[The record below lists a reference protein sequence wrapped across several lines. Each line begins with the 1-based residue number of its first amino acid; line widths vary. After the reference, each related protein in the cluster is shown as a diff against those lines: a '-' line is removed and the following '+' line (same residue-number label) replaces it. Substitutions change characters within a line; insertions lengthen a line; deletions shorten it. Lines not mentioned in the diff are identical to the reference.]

1 MSKMHVTFPG
11 FADLAERIDRSG
23 GDINAA
29 VDEALTA
36 TQKLIQ
42 ENLEKEAQPY
52 AKDGKKGYATGNMY
66 RSIIKTASIDWSGA
80 VAEVSVGFDLK
91 KKGGWHSI
99 FLVHGT
105 PRREPNIQ
113 DKKLYDAIFG
123 AKTKKDIETIQRAI
137 LEKHLTIGGEK

>member
-52 AKDGKKGYATGNMY
+52 AKDGKKRLCDG
-66 RSIIKTASIDWSGA
+66 
-80 VAEVSVGFDLK
+80 
-91 KKGGWHSI
+91 
-99 FLVHGT
+99 
-105 PRREPNIQ
+105 
-113 DKKLYDAIFG
+113 
-123 AKTKKDIETIQRAI
+123 
-137 LEKHLTIGGEK
+137 